1 MNIFVQQSAQR
12 EAHNENEASST
23 TASNVTSPISK
34 LAPILNL
41 ANGSNL
47 TGDDNQLIS
56 RRHSSE
62 ILVSLGN
69 ENHNQS
75 RMEASN
81 G

>member
-1 MNIFVQQSAQR
+1 MLV
-12 EAHNENEASST
+12 
-23 TASNVTSPISK
+23 
-34 LAPILNL
+34 
-41 ANGSNL
+41 
-47 TGDDNQLIS
+47 DDNQLIS

-75 RMEASN
+75 PTEASN